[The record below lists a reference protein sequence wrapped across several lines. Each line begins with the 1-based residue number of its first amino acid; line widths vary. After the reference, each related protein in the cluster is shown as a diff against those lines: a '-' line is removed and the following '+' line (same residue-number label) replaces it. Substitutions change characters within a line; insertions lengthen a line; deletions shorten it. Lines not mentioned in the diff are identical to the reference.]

1 MRHRQFMSQV
11 ARYGGFT
18 HDLEAEFAV
27 RVVFTV
33 LRESLPD
40 ADAHALAHE
49 LPNGL
54 SDVLRSNSYKGPRT
68 LFELRDRVAVLEG
81 VRPGFAVEHLQAV
94 LRAIR
99 DIVPP
104 EALLHL
110 RRNLP
115 LELATELDESPIMPP
130 PPRSWRSAQSG
141 PRDSHVMPISSGR
154 PWSSHPISESR
165 LVPGQAN
172 SVVVSDDP
180 HADTKLSSSRGLT
193 QERTGRALASGKP
206 SAR

>member
-27 RVVFTV
+27 RVVFAV
-33 LRESLPD
+33 LREALPD
-40 ADAHALAHE
+40 ADADAVARE

-68 LFELRDRVAVLEG
+68 LDELRDRVAVLEG
-81 VRPGFAVEHLQAV
+81 VRPGFAIEHLQAV

-104 EALLHL
+104 DALLHL

-115 LELATELDESPIMPP
+115 LELVTDLDDAPITPP
-130 PPRSWRSAQSG
+130 PPRSWRGAPSG
-141 PRDSHVMPISSGR
+141 PGDSHVMPISSGR

-165 LVPGQAN
+165 PVPGQAN
-172 SVVVSDDP
+172 SVVVSEDP
-180 HADTKLSSSRGLT
+180 HADTKLSTSHGLT

-206 SAR
+206 APR